1 MSKKI
6 FKTFLIFSLI
16 STLFFVFP
24 PHFSSVSADDTTFQV
39 NVKEVLSVSI
49 TTPSAGDWASGNV
62 NQFLRNVIGLDV
74 SSNNRQGFTAGM
86 TTDSTS
92 TALTNSALS
101 SATIP
106 SISSNVNCIDSN
118 CSALNA
124 NFWGYS
130 INATA
135 SSGTYKPLKA
145 STAAPDTVLS
155 STTASSGHRDISF
168 GAKANTQKASGTYT
182 STVVISVVSGTN
194 GADLD
199 GPTSDADSDGPNPTP
214 NTPSYNS
221 TTGQTTYTYTTN
233 SGNTTTTQVSSGDNT
248 DVYDGYTP
256 PQGVTNADSSNIYN
270 GSLLTTMLA
279 TTASIAACS
288 GIFFFIL
295 AKRKKDDDEEEEQT
309 K

>member
-6 FKTFLIFSLI
+6 FRVFLVCLLVGA
-16 STLFFVFP
+16 LFFVFP
-24 PHFSSVSADDTTFQV
+24 PHFSSASATDTTFQV

-49 TTPSAGDWASGNV
+49 TTPSANDWASGSV
-62 NQFLRNVIGLDV
+62 NQFLRNVISLDI
-74 SSNNRQGFTAGM
+74 SSNNSQGFTAGM

-92 TALTNSALS
+92 TVLTNSALN

-106 SISSNVNCIDSN
+106 SITSNVNCTDSN

-124 NFWGYS
+124 NLWGYS

-135 SSGTYKPLKA
+135 GSGLYKPLKPN
-145 STAAPDTVLS
+145 TDAPDTVLS
-155 STTASSGHRDISF
+155 SATAASSHQDISF
-168 GAKANTQKASGTYT
+168 GAKADTSKASGTYT
-182 STVVISVVSGTN
+182 GTVVISVVSGTS

-199 GPTSDADSDGPNPTP
+199 GPATNADGPNANP

-221 TTGQTTYTYTTN
+221 TTDQTTYTYTTN
-233 SGNTTTTQVSSGDNT
+233 SGNTTTTQVSNGDNT
-248 DVYDGYTP
+248 DVYSGYTP
-256 PQGVTNADSSNIYN
+256 PQGVTNVDSSNIYS
-270 GSLLTTMLA
+270 GSLLTTILA
-279 TTASIAACS
+279 TTASVAAGS

-309 K
+309 E